1 MAYDGA
7 KNGGVGFHGNG
18 KAMLAKGGIPTS
30 VSLFIM
36 SCFGGHL
43 VIPTLYVSMQNK
55 GHFTK
60 VNQ

>member
-1 MAYDGA
+1 MTYVGT

-18 KAMLAKGGIPTS
+18 KAMLAIGGIPIS
-30 VSLFIM
+30 VSLFM
-36 SCFGGHL
+36 SCFGGHPM
-43 VIPTLYVSMQNK
+43 IPTLYVAMQNK